1 MILNAHTKS
10 TFSPK
15 ILHSFFLK
23 SMSIVMYY
31 VNGPLSLVQSGSI
44 VLHSAGY
51 NVRCEIVSDMPNSYT
66 ELFNIMD
73 IIRKIRTEK
82 SNSLNEEILLAV
94 IE

>member
-1 MILNAHTKS
+1 
-10 TFSPK
+10 
-15 ILHSFFLK
+15 
-23 SMSIVMYY
+23 MSIVMYY
-31 VNGPLSLVQSGSI
+31 VNGPLSLVQSGSF

-73 IIRKIRTEK
+73 IIRKVRTEK
-82 SNSLNEEILLAV
+82 LNSLNEEILLAV